1 MAGFTYATLTTAI
14 RDYSEVDAN
23 VFTSTIVDQFIMNS
37 EYRIAYDIPM
47 DSDRKQAQEIGRAS
61 CRERV

>member
-14 RDYSEVDAN
+14 RDYSEVDSN
-23 VFTSTIVDQFIMNS
+23 VFTATIIDQFIMNS

-47 DSDRKQAQEIGRAS
+47 DSDRRGPNLSLIHI
-61 CRERV
+61 